1 MSIGFL
7 IFFKDFFEKQNRKI
21 VQLILPQFI
30 TFYPYICYNYF
41 NYAYNEVDNIYA
53 EK

>member
-1 MSIGFL
+1 MLKAENGKNIKELETIKGCFDEVL
-7 IFFKDFFEKQNRKI
+7 
-21 VQLILPQFI
+21 
-30 TFYPYICYNYF
+30 CYNYF